1 MWGCGRMEGVVGS
14 SLSSAPVTSI
24 GPGTEQEPPHRKG
37 QSTIG
42 MQPVQGYRKER
53 MEPHGKCM
61 AGQLWDRTEV
71 LIRRLQSQARNGNL
85 VPNGN

>member
-1 MWGCGRMEGVVGS
+1 MEGVVGS

-61 AGQLWDRTEV
+61 AGQLQDGG
-71 LIRRLQSQARNGNL
+71 SDPQAAEPSTGMAI
-85 VPNGN
+85 

>member
-1 MWGCGRMEGVVGS
+1 MEGVVGS

-37 QSTIG
+37 QSTIS

-61 AGQLWDRTEV
+61 AGQLRDGG
-71 LIRRLQSQARNGNL
+71 SDPQAAEPSMGMAI
-85 VPNGN
+85 